1 VISVDHDDH
10 GSTMRLVLPMYAVS
24 E

>member
-1 VISVDHDDH
+1 VISVDHDEH
-10 GSTMRLVLPMYAVS
+10 GSTMRLELPMYAAS